1 MEIAEYVDELERA
14 GTQLARAARL
24 VALDAAVP
32 PCPGWTV
39 SDLVRHTTR
48 VHQWATSIVQGGA
61 REEFQFDRPDDDSVL
76 AVYDRGLTGLLAAL
90 RSAPADLEVWTFLPA
105 ESALAFWARRQAHET
120 AIHRVDADLASG
132 MGGSEVD
139 PDFAADGIAELLV
152 GLIPGRFRLSGV
164 TGVHSITVTPV
175 DVNRAWTI
183 SIGPD
188 SVATVEEASDGSDLN
203 IFGMASDLYRWVW
216 NRAGDDE
223 VALRGD
229 LKLADLWHHSFK
241 IGDKR
246 E

>member
-152 GLIPGRFRLSGV
+152 GLIPALIAQATERRFLLRW
-164 TGVHSITVTPV
+164 
-175 DVNRAWTI
+175 RY
-183 SIGPD
+183 
-188 SVATVEEASDGSDLN
+188 
-203 IFGMASDLYRWVW
+203 GMVLPI
-216 NRAGDDE
+216 
-223 VALRGD
+223 VALPHALLL
-229 LKLADLWHHSFK
+229 LKKPDDA
-241 IGDKR
+241 
-246 E
+246 